1 MIGFDIRSVH
11 TEDYKAIEK
20 LNSKLNN
27 TKLKEIKGDKNCIA
41 YAAQL
46 NDDVIGYAIFHI
58 LNEKDY
64 KRGIDIDDIFVEEMY
79 RGLGVGHQLMIE
91 VEKAAIDHKANYIT
105 KFDDNF
111 DEEGGDF
118 LIREGFNYNIE
129 RGYEAKVS
137 WNK

>member
-1 MIGFDIRSVH
+1 MIGFDIRNVN
-11 TEDYKAIEK
+11 TEDYKAIQK

-58 LNEKDY
+58 FNENDY
-64 KRGIDIDDIFVEEMY
+64 KGKIDIDDIFVEEMY

-91 VEKAAIDHKANYIT
+91 VEKAAKDHKANYIT
-105 KFDDNF
+105 KSDDNF

-129 RGYEAKVS
+129 RGFEAKVS
-137 WNK
+137 

>member
-58 LNEKDY
+58 FNKKDY
-64 KRGIDIDDIFVEEMY
+64 KRGIDIDDVFTLFKKYE
-79 RGLGVGHQLMIE
+79 LKVGWCEALKKNSKNDSKENSKETILRKIVKTTE
-91 VEKAAIDHKANYIT
+91 
-105 KFDDNF
+105 
-111 DEEGGDF
+111 
-118 LIREGFNYNIE
+118 FNYK
-129 RGYEAKVS
+129 GGMYYY
-137 WNK
+137 

>member
-1 MIGFDIRSVH
+1 MIGFDIRNVH
-11 TEDYKAIEK
+11 TEDYKAIQK

-27 TKLKEIKGDKNCIA
+27 TKINEIKGDKNCIT

-58 LNEKDY
+58 FNENDY
-64 KRGIDIDDIFVEEMY
+64 KGKIDIEDIFVEEMY

-91 VEKAAIDHKANYIT
+91 VEKAAKDHKANYIT
-105 KFDDNF
+105 KSDDNF

-118 LIREGFNYNIE
+118 LIREGFNYNLE
-129 RGYEAKVS
+129 RGFESKVS
-137 WNK
+137 

>member
-46 NDDVIGYAIFHI
+46 NDDVIGYAIFYI

-137 WNK
+137 

>member
-1 MIGFDIRSVH
+1 MIGFDIRNVH
-11 TEDYKAIEK
+11 TEDYKAIQK

-41 YAAQL
+41 YVAQL

-58 LNEKDY
+58 FNENDY
-64 KRGIDIDDIFVEEMY
+64 KGKVDIDDIFVEEIY

-91 VEKAAIDHKANYIT
+91 VEKVAKDHKANYII
-105 KFDDNF
+105 KSDDNF
-111 DEEGGDF
+111 EEEGGDF

-129 RGYEAKVS
+129 RGFEAKVS
-137 WNK
+137 